1 MRTCPKCQSTVEND
15 MIFCPHCGMELP
27 AEPAPAAPTVVIEP
41 QPVVEVQPVV
51 EAQPQYQQ
59 PQYQQPQYQ
68 QPQYQQPQYQQP
80 QYQYEAPKAP
90 SKALK
95 FVGMGL
101 SIEGFA
107 TAVLFGLYSF
117 IFSMIEEM
125 AETGMGFGYA
135 FCSLLIALPSCII
148 GMIFSNKCRDAGDL
162 STVTKVGKSL
172 GLAGIIV
179 SGVTFFIAILALG
192 AMS

>member
-1 MRTCPKCQSTVEND
+1 MRTCPKCQSVVED
-15 MIFCPHCGMELP
+15 TMIFCPHCGMELP
-27 AEPAPAAPTVVIEP
+27 TEPAPVAEPAVVVEP
-41 QPVVEVQPVV
+41 QPQYQQPQYQ
-51 EAQPQYQQ
+51 QPQYQQ

-101 SIEGFA
+101 SIEGFS

-117 IFSMIEEM
+117 IFSMIEET
-125 AETGMGFGYA
+125 AKTGMGFGYA
-135 FCSLLIALPSCII
+135 FFSLLLALPSCII
-148 GMIFSNKCRDAGDL
+148 GMIFSNKCRNAGDE
-162 STVTKVGKSL
+162 SAITKVGKSL

-179 SGVTFFIAILALG
+179 SAVTFFIAFLALG
-192 AMS
+192 TVS